1 MVLGSAGRLGSSATG
16 QAGDNV
22 AVNAASGNLVIQNTD
37 EMLIGL
43 GLAGNDVLSR
53 TYNSQGTF
61 TANGWQE
68 STQRQVSG
76 LTGTV
81 NTAGS
86 TIQHTAWDG
95 SVVTYTYNTT
105 LGAYTAKEGDGPVD
119 TLSFAG
125 TTWTWRDGATRATET
140 YDSANGGRIAT
151 RADLDGNTLTYTYTG
166 ALLTK
171 VTTQDG
177 EFTTLSYTGTNL
189 TQVTTTLSG
198 GATLTRVRYGYDASN
213 RLTTVTVD
221 LSPGDNAI
229 TDGKTY
235 VTTYGYD
242 GTSSRVASITQ
253 SDGSSLQIGYVAI
266 TGVQSTVYKV
276 SSLTQSVGGT
286 LAARVTTFAYSTT
299 TPTTT
304 VTDPLGLQTVLTY
317 DTNGQL
323 TKISAPPAT
332 TGATPQLYQFTY
344 DALGDVLTTVAP
356 SGATTTYT
364 YDANG
369 NQLTAVDPA
378 GDTVTRT
385 YGAANQLLTETV
397 SPAAGVSLTT
407 RYAYDALNHL
417 RYVVSAQGDVTEYRY
432 NTSGQQVAAIRYT
445 ANTYTTAGTI
455 TEATLNTWAAG
466 IADKSTTQRTDTTY
480 DFRGNVASVTSYARV
495 LSTGLG
501 DTTATVSTTNYVY
514 DQAGKLLSRQM
525 AGSSAS
531 ETFVYD
537 GLFRQTLA
545 TDLSG
550 ASTSVA
556 FDDLHN
562 KTVVTLANGATQT
575 STYDL
580 AGELLSTAVSA
591 SGATTITSSEAYDAD
606 GRLRMTT
613 DPTGVKTYFLYDNA
627 GRKVADIRA
636 NGSIVEYRYNTN
648 NLLVATIQYKGVLT
662 SAQLASLVDAS
673 GNPAAVTLASL
684 LPAADA
690 GDRWTWNVYDAAFRL
705 VETIDATGSVSV
717 LAYDTAS
724 RLTSTTTYAN
734 FLTPTVVAGFK
745 TTLPTA
751 LTLPTADA
759 THDNVTRDFYD
770 SDGRL
775 IAVLDADG
783 HLSQIVYDAA
793 GEKLQTIR
801 SANAVASSL
810 WAAGTLAQ
818 LIASAATSSH
828 DETTSYVYDAEGQ
841 LRFTIDANGRACE
854 YVYDAAGNLLHKT
867 EYAAAITTAS
877 SYSLAYVQS
886 HLSVNA
892 AADRT
897 TRNVYDAAN
906 RLAFSIDAQGGVVS
920 FGYDTLSHVVKQTGF
935 AALYTTAGDPSLAT
949 MQSFATTNAGSSSN
963 HVIRTLYDADGRAV
977 YAVDAEGYVTES
989 QYDLASRVTKQIR
1002 YASAFAVTDTTT
1014 TANLATA
1021 IGTLPSSAAVTS
1033 FTYDAAGRLTDVT
1046 DPMGFVTHSAL
1057 DALGQVTD
1065 STVAYGTG
1073 DASTTHYVYDAA
1085 GRVMSQTSAAGTA
1098 EAILTSFTY
1107 NGAGRL
1113 LTSTDGRNSITTYS
1127 YDAIGQ
1133 LLSQSVPL
1141 TDTVAAVTSYQY
1153 DSFGNRVAV
1162 TDPRGNTGY
1171 FYYDNLNRLTLQ
1183 VDPEGYVTQT
1193 AYSRG
1198 DQAIS
1203 VTHYATRATGSYSAA
1218 VLPTYA
1224 AAAGDETT
1232 LIGRDNLDRVT
1243 STRDAE
1249 GYTESYTLDAFGI
1262 RTTVTNK
1269 LGGVTTNAYDR
1280 RGLLVSETL
1289 PITAATSSGTASVV
1303 NTYSYDARG
1312 NKTQM
1317 VEAVGMLDTRTTTYV
1332 YDKNDRLTQK
1342 LVSDGTN
1349 ETTQYDARGDIIET
1363 DTRAD
1368 PALTGGAG
1376 LARTLYYYDH
1386 LGRKIASVDALG
1398 DMSTWAYDQANN
1410 MVTATMYGDRVALP
1424 TTPGGAPPSPA
1435 GTNLRQTFYT
1445 YDRGNR
1451 LISTRTPN
1459 VFSGQVVAGQYQ
1471 TTTADVIVQTVYDRS
1486 GNVLQQIDARG
1497 NSAYAFY
1504 DKLGHKVAQVDQA
1517 NYLTSYT
1524 LDADG
1529 NVLKEERFTTA
1540 VVGAVSSASDPA
1552 ALRANVAKTVDD
1564 RITNFTYDRNGRR
1577 LTETRKGVNGIG
1589 PGVNAGPDSTVVY
1602 TYNGLGEVTLKQ
1614 QATLDFTNY
1623 TYDAAG
1629 RQTLATNRSFV
1640 DYTGA
1645 TVTPQ
1650 TQTFYDGLNNV
1661 IQVREGA
1668 AGGAPSDDHV
1678 TTFAYSNGRLNST
1691 TDADNNTTS
1700 FVYNTAG
1707 YVTDKVYNRT
1717 TNAGVVLTDEGTSYD
1732 LLGRAIFQQT
1742 QQTGV
1747 FGGDYTTVTYDAYGE
1762 VIAKGMNS
1770 LSQQTFDYDGAGR
1783 LYRTNSNGGAA
1794 QIFAYDAA
1802 GNRTL
1807 EIDSTTGSV
1816 GALGEA
1822 AIPALLGAPE
1832 LATTYQVFDV
1842 RGQATQ
1848 AIQKNRQL
1856 TASVTQDLTDTKVYN
1871 AFGEVSRDTDARG
1884 GVTDFSYNTMGKVI
1898 LQQGPAVDITGENGV
1913 VTHGY
1918 RPTTS
1923 YGYDVSGRLHVVVDA
1938 NGNLSNRRLIW
1949 GTGYDGTDP
1958 VAKDEFFPD
1967 GVVARGIDV
1976 FGNIRTMTNQI
1987 GQTETY
1993 TYDHMNRLIT
2003 VAHAA
2008 RSAANGGGQLIDSYA
2023 YDELGHQIAHWN
2035 NQLLVGGVPLKATTD
2050 YDAQGR
2056 VIKEVDFGGHA
2067 TSYSYTWNSNLQ
2079 TTGLGTFG
2087 GWTKAT
2093 TYFDSGRSSYENID
2107 YFGRTVGTT
2116 DLDGRVVTMTFS
2128 GGGQLL
2134 TRTGAA
2140 VTNSFTTWVGQSL
2153 TYTYFN
2159 TGKVA
2164 SLTDADSAELTN
2176 YAYDAAGNQTAETVT
2191 GLSSYYDPQHLCG
2204 TGVGTILQDSH
2215 ATYDAANRMIT
2226 LNDSGR
2232 AGGPSSSIT
2241 YAYDANGN
2249 IRNIT
2254 SSYTDMVSHGT
2265 VTESDWYKYDLMNR
2279 VVTSKGILTGAPG
2292 AQSIV
2297 RGDQGV
2303 DLTYDA
2309 AGNRTSATR
2318 SAQTTVAFNAY
2329 QAPST
2334 QTWVPPTTIP
2344 GTYVPG
2350 HQQDDYWVPAQVI
2363 PGQYHPGYT
2372 IPGALLTAGYY
2383 IYDSSGNA
2391 IGYVDPVYA
2400 ADTYVPG
2407 YSDPDTVI
2415 PGYEVSHWVPAY
2427 TTDPTPVAGYYVT
2440 TPGAWVPAG
2449 TMQADLSHTEYYTYT
2464 EDGYLSTVSIS
2475 DGTFDPATRLVAAP
2489 TQSTATLRSAD
2500 VRDLL
2505 GRVTT
2510 HTEYA
2515 AGTPG
2520 HTTFVAG
2527 HTTTTTSTHTV
2538 YHAAYDDPGTPAG
2551 GWINECTYIT
2561 PYIIPGQHHDAWT
2574 ETVQDTVGVWV
2585 PDTTITVAS
2594 VTGTAVYRKIAAYDA
2609 SSNETHED
2617 DATLNADGTTT
2628 VASMDFDYRLGNAV
2642 ANTWN
2647 QAYIGGAVT
2656 HTQTRF
2662 GNLSVTQTAGSLTA
2676 ALDGWT
2682 TGGLAPAVVN
2692 TTQAHTDY
2700 DYTTGAVQMLIHSET
2715 TGQVSGIE
2723 TRFAYNG
2730 DGRLLTAHIM
2740 DGRDRW
2746 ITYIDNALGQII
2758 SRVDS
2763 TGPREFYFNFAGMQ
2777 RGDVGNNGKRVS
2789 DMDYAAA
2796 IQARQ
2801 AAPQS
2806 GAFANNNTA
2815 TSFADFD
2822 QNYIPIN
2829 GSNDL
2834 GASSS
2839 YTVRDGDTL
2848 QSIAQAM
2855 WGDAGLWYLIAD
2867 ANGLSSGSALPAGM
2881 ALSLPNKVINLH
2893 NSNSTF
2899 RVYDPNKAIGD
2910 VEPNV
2915 PIPNPQPQAASHKK
2929 HSCGVAQIIVA
2940 IVAVAV
2946 VALVAPYAIAAASN
2960 GLAALGIGSAGAFVS
2975 ASGVAV
2981 GASFAGTLVGGALAG
2996 AVGSIVSQGVGL
3008 AIGAQDKFSW
3018 SGVAL
3023 GAIGGAVGSGLGT
3036 VGSLSGNAIG
3046 GSTFLTGAVRGAV
3059 GSVISQGVGLAT
3071 GLQSKFDW
3079 TSVAVA
3085 GIGGGVSNWASGQLA
3100 ANYTGTFGQGG
3111 IGNSFVS
3118 GMAGGVA
3125 GAATRSLLTGTDFG
3139 DNLLADLPSIIGN
3152 TIGNAI
3158 ASRFLAAQ
3166 QTKLPE
3172 KSTAYDPGAMNLGP
3186 IDADKVLGS
3195 PLQKFRQ
3202 DTAAMMDD
3210 LNATLAQLNADV
3222 ASSSH
3227 GPEGTDQDV
3236 AETGDAVD
3244 ASARVRQR
3252 DPSQYANIDMA
3263 KVAFLEGGNTYTTYG
3278 VGQYKDKNG
3287 VLRWK
3292 ESSGIT
3298 VGMGVDLH
3306 QRTVEELRSW
3316 NLTEDEIAIVKPLMG
3331 PTGEAAFNYPK
3342 ITLDHGLVDKL
3353 NAGAMSSIFSNL
3365 VRIYDSESAA
3375 TATPDYQPIKFAN
3388 LPTEYATTIASLMW
3402 SGHLPD
3408 YRAEIMN
3415 NRWLDL
3421 ADRLISTPKGEDTLR
3436 RQAEGQYLLQGIM
3449 RNSH

>member
-105 LGAYTAKEGDGPVD
+105 LGAYAAKEGDGPVD

-286 LAARVTTFAYSTT
+286 LAARVTTFTYSTT

-949 MQSFATTNAGSSSN
+949 MQSFATTNAGSSGN

-1203 VTHYATRATGSYSAA
+1203 VTHYANRATNLASISAG
-1218 VLPTYA
+1218 VQPTIA
-1224 AAAGDETT
+1224 PDSTRDETT
-1232 LIGRDNLDRVT
+1232 LIGRDKLDRVT
-1243 STRDAE
+1243 STTDAM
-1249 GYTESYTLDAFGI
+1249 GYTESYALDAFGN
-1262 RTTVTNK
+1262 RTSVTNK
-1269 LGGVTTNAYDR
+1269 LNGVTVNTFDR
-1280 RGLLVSETL
+1280 RGLLTSETL
-1289 PITAATSSGTASVV
+1289 AVASNTTAGGFEGVVV
-1303 NTYSYDARG
+1303 NTFGYDARG
-1312 NKTQM
+1312 NKIQM
-1317 VEAVGMLDTRTTTYV
+1317 VEAAGLADTRTTTYT
-1332 YDKNDRLTQK
+1332 YDNNDRLIQK
-1342 LVSDGTN
+1342 VVTDGTN

-1368 PALTGGAG
+1368 LAQTGGAG
-1376 LARTLYYYDH
+1376 RARTLYYYDH

-1398 DMSTWAYDQANN
+1398 DMSRWDYDATGNV
-1410 MVTATMYGDRVALP
+1410 VTMTMYGDRVALP
-1424 TTPGGAPPSPA
+1424 TTPGGAPPAPA
-1435 GTNLRQTFYT
+1435 GSNQRQTFYT

-1459 VFSGQVVAGQYQ
+1459 VLSGQVVAGQYQ
-1471 TTTADVIVQTVYDRS
+1471 TTTADVIVQTVYDKS
-1486 GNVLQQIDARG
+1486 GNVIQQIDARG

-1504 DKLGHKVAQVDQA
+1504 DKLGHKVAQVDQN

-1529 NVLKEERFTTA
+1529 NVLKEERFATPLA
-1540 VVGAVSSASDPA
+1540 GAVTIASDPA
-1552 ALRANVAKTVDD
+1552 ALRASVVNAAPTDD
-1564 RITNFTYDRNGRR
+1564 RITLFTYDKNGRR

-1589 PGVNAGPDSTVVY
+1589 PGVNPGPDGTIVY
-1602 TYNGLGEVTLKQ
+1602 TYNGLGEVTRKTE
-1614 QATLDFTNY
+1614 ATLDFTAY
-1623 TYDAAG
+1623 TYDVEG
-1629 RQTLATNRSFV
+1629 RQTAVTLTSFV

-1645 TVTPQ
+1645 TVSPT

-1661 IQVREGA
+1661 VLTRQGGAVQDPTNDHYTHYAYVNGRLDNMHDANNVLYTYVYGA
-1668 AGGAPSDDHV
+1668 AG
-1678 TTFAYSNGRLNST
+1678 YLNDT
-1691 TDADNNTTS
+1691 L
-1700 FVYNTAG
+1700 YL
-1707 YVTDKVYNRT
+1707 RT
-1717 TNAGVVLTDEGTSYD
+1717 TNTGQVYTDVGTGYD
-1732 LLGRAIFQQT
+1732 LLGRVISQQT
-1742 QQTGV
+1742 QETGV
-1747 FGGDYTTVTYDAYGE
+1747 SGDYTTVTYDAYGE
-1762 VIAKGMNS
+1762 VVGKGMNS
-1770 LSQQTFDYDGAGR
+1770 LTQQTFDYDSAGR
-1783 LYRTNSNGGAA
+1783 LYRTNANGGAT
-1794 QIFAYDAA
+1794 QLFIYDAN

-1807 EIDSTTGSV
+1807 EVDATTGTLAGIS
-1816 GALGEA
+1816 EA
-1822 AIPALLGAPE
+1822 NIMVVQSITE
-1832 LATTYQVFDV
+1832 VATTYQVFDA

-1848 AIQKNRQL
+1848 TIQKNRQL
-1856 TASVTQDLTDTKVYN
+1856 SSTSSQDLTDTKVYN
-1871 AFGEVSRDTDARG
+1871 AFGEITQDTDARD
-1884 GVTDFSYNTMGKVI
+1884 GVHPAVTNYTYNTAGKI
-1898 LQQGPAVDITGENGV
+1898 IQQTGPAVDVTDASGV
-1913 VTHGY
+1913 TRTMRTVV
-1918 RPTTS
+1918 R
-1923 YGYDVSGRLHVVVDA
+1923 YGYDVSGRLHTVLSAEGVFEF
-1938 NGNLSNRRLIW
+1938 GNLADISNPYITNRRLMW
-1949 GTGYDGTDP
+1949 NTGYDGKDA

-1967 GVVARGIDV
+1967 GVIARDIDV
-1976 FGNIRTMTNQI
+1976 FGNVRVVTNQI
-1987 GQTETY
+1987 GQKETY
-1993 TYDHMNRLIT
+1993 TYDKMNRLIT
-2003 VAHAA
+2003 VAHAQ
-2008 RSAANGGGQLIDSYA
+2008 RSAANGGGQLVDHYN
-2023 YDELGHQIAHWN
+2023 YDEQGRQIGHWN
-2035 NQLLVGGVPLKATTD
+2035 SQLGASVVQKTD
-2050 YDAQGR
+2050 YDVMGR
-2056 VIKEVDFGGHA
+2056 VSSEVDYLGHA
-2067 TSYSYTWNSNLQ
+2067 TTYAYAWDSSF
-2079 TTGLGTFG
+2079 TTAGLGTFG
-2087 GWTKAT
+2087 GWTKT
-2093 TYFDSGRSSYENID
+2093 TLTEDGTKSTSDRID
-2107 YFGRTVGTT
+2107 YFGRTISHR
-2116 DLDGRVVTMTFS
+2116 DLDGRVVGMTFD
-2128 GGGQLL
+2128 GGGRMVLKA
-2134 TRTGAA
+2134 GAA
-2140 VTNSFTTWVGQSL
+2140 TATWGGESL
-2153 TYTYFN
+2153 TYTYYN

-2164 SLTDADSAELTN
+2164 SLTDAASAEVTT
-2176 YAYDAAGNQTAETVT
+2176 YAYDADGNQTVEQVT
-2191 GLSSYYDPQHLCG
+2191 GNSVYYDPTHGCG
-2204 TGVGTILQDSH
+2204 PGPTTILQSST
-2215 ATYDAANRMIT
+2215 ATYDAANRMT
-2226 LNDSGR
+2226 SLSDSGR
-2232 AGGPSSSIT
+2232 AGGPRADIV

-2249 IRNIT
+2249 IRHIGT
-2254 SSYTDMVSHGT
+2254 SYTDL
-2265 VTESDWYKYDLMNR
+2265 VTGATTTHDDWYRYDLMNR
-2279 VVTSKGILTGAPG
+2279 VVTSKGRLFTNTVNGVTTSSIAPP
-2292 AQSIV
+2292 
-2297 RGDQGV
+2297 GDGSGV
-2303 DLTYDA
+2303 QMTYDA
-2309 AGNRTSATR
+2309 AGNRMTS
-2318 SAQTTVAFNAY
+2318 TTSHAVFVSTPSGSVWVDY
-2329 QAPST
+2329 Q
-2334 QTWVPPTTIP
+2334 
-2344 GTYVPG
+2344 
-2350 HQQDDYWVPAQVI
+2350 
-2363 PGQYHPGYT
+2363 
-2372 IPGALLTAGYY
+2372 
-2383 IYDSSGNA
+2383 
-2391 IGYVDPVYA
+2391 
-2400 ADTYVPG
+2400 
-2407 YSDPDTVI
+2407 
-2415 PGYEVSHWVPAY
+2415 
-2427 TTDPTPVAGYYVT
+2427 
-2440 TPGAWVPAG
+2440 
-2449 TMQADLSHTEYYTYT
+2449 HTEFYTYT
-2464 EDGYLSTVSIS
+2464 EDGYLATVKMA
-2475 DGTFDPATRLVAAP
+2475 DATFDPATHITTSP
-2489 TQSTATLRSAD
+2489 TIQMATLRAAD
-2500 VRDLL
+2500 TRDAM
-2505 GRVTT
+2505 GRVIK
-2510 HTEYA
+2510 HVEYA
-2515 AGTPG
+2515 AGTQG
-2520 HTTFVAG
+2520 YTTIVPAQHYFNW
-2527 HTTTTTSTHTV
+2527 V
-2538 YHAAYDDPGTPAG
+2538 YVQDTAAWDETIQDTAAYDDPAYQPP
-2551 GWINECTYIT
+2551 
-2561 PYIIPGQHHDAWT
+2561 PYLADPCDPNSWVYPPPIPGAHHDAT
-2574 ETVQDTVGVWV
+2574 YHTVHHD
-2585 PDTTITVAS
+2585 A
-2594 VTGTAVYRKIAAYDA
+2594 TGHMEDDGYTDPAHPVFTNPVNGAAVYVKTAAFDA
-2609 SSNETHED
+2609 NSNETHED
-2617 DATLNADGTTT
+2617 TATLNANGT
-2628 VASMDFDYRLGNAV
+2628 VAVATLDFDYRAGNAV
-2642 ANTWN
+2642 ANTWTG
-2647 QAYIGGAVT
+2647 AYVGGVVT
-2656 HTQTRF
+2656 HTQTKF
-2662 GNLSVTQTAGSLTA
+2662 GTLTAQQGAGDLNAVQGAWAAGSLNP
-2676 ALDGWT
+2676 T
-2682 TGGLAPAVVN
+2682 TVSV
-2692 TTQAHTDY
+2692 TQAHTDY
-2700 DYTTGAVQMLIHSET
+2700 VFWDRPEQMLIHSET
-2715 TGQVSGIE
+2715 TGQVSGVE
-2723 TRFAYNG
+2723 TRFTYNG
-2730 DGRLLTAHIM
+2730 DGRLQTAHIM
-2740 DGRDRW
+2740 DGRERT
-2746 ITYIDNALGQII
+2746 ITYVDNALGQII
-2758 SRVDS
+2758 TRTETSAAGVV
-2763 TGPREFYFNFAGMQ
+2763 GPREYYFNFAGAQ
-2777 RGDVGNNGKRVS
+2777 RGDVGNNGQRVS

-2796 IQARQ
+2796 INARQ
-2801 AAPQS
+2801 AAPQT
-2806 GAFANNNTA
+2806 GAFAYGAA

-2822 QNYIPIN
+2822 QNYAPIN
-2829 GSNDL
+2829 SANDA
-2834 GASSS
+2834 GAGSS
-2839 YTVRDGDTL
+2839 YTAQDGDTL
-2848 QSIAQAM
+2848 QSIAQGL
-2855 WGDAGLWYLIAD
+2855 WGDSSLWYLIAD
-2867 ANGLSSGSALPAGM
+2867 ANGLSSGSSAMPAGM
-2881 ALSLPNKVINLH
+2881 TLAIPNKVTNLH
-2893 NSNSTF
+2893 NSSSTF

-2910 VEPNV
+2910 VEPNT
-2915 PIPNPQPQAASHKK
+2915 PIPNPQPQASHKK

-2946 VALVAPYAIAAASN
+2946 AAVVAPWAAPALANVFGGASAAASVTAAFAA
-2960 GLAALGIGSAGAFVS
+2960 GGGGIASLSGAALAGAI
-2975 ASGVAV
+2975 A
-2981 GASFAGTLVGGALAG
+2981 GGAVAG

-3018 SGVAL
+3018 SGVAMSALAGGL
-3023 GAIGGAVGSGLGT
+3023 GAGLNKFIPGT
-3036 VGSLSGNAIG
+3036 
-3046 GSTFLTGAVRGAV
+3046 TFVAGVERGAV
-3059 GSVISQGVGLAT
+3059 GNVITQGVGLAT

-3079 TSVAVA
+3079 TGVAVSA
-3085 GIGGGVSNWASGQLA
+3085 VQGGVGAKVASLGLSTRGTDIVTGA
-3100 ANYTGTFGQGG
+3100 ANL
-3111 IGNSFVS
+3111 
-3118 GMAGGVA
+3118 VA

-3139 DNLLADLPSIIGN
+3139 DNILADLPSAIGN
-3152 TIGNAI
+3152 TIGSVLASSFQGGSLAEDFAHDAHILGQVASDAGHAI
-3158 ASRFLAAQ
+3158 LSGIENVASGIGDAA
-3166 QTKLPE
+3166 
-3172 KSTAYDPGAMNLGP
+3172 GA
-3186 IDADKVLGS
+3186 
-3195 PLQKFRQ
+3195 
-3202 DTAAMMDD
+3202 
-3210 LNATLAQLNADV
+3210 V
-3222 ASSSH
+3222 ASSVERAFGGGTATSLAKPGSL
-3227 GPEGTDQDV
+3227 GPGGLSSFGSASDLEDVRRYLLNNGHTWAFHLVASPKDAPDVIDLSAMDKTFQSLNAQSYLPNGAALEDGATFFGTAQQNIVIDNLGGRSRDVSGSAFTPDHRPSSDNEIYLLGDFHTHPYTLVTDGHNYVDVPFSGRDV
-3236 AETGDAVD
+3236 AIQVDQRLNFSMVQSGDQQFLLLRTQETPLGGLDMDAVNNW
-3244 ASARVRQR
+3244 ANAENRKFQAKPYNYSYSKAATQTVLEMAATYHMAF
-3252 DPSQYANIDMA
+3252 YA
-3263 KVAFLEGGNTYTTYG
+3263 GYH
-3278 VGQYKDKNG
+3278 G
-3287 VLRWK
+3287 VLKR
-3292 ESSGIT
+3292 
-3298 VGMGVDLH
+3298 V
-3306 QRTVEELRSW
+3306 
-3316 NLTEDEIAIVKPLMG
+3316 
-3331 PTGEAAFNYPK
+3331 YP
-3342 ITLDHGLVDKL
+3342 
-3353 NAGAMSSIFSNL
+3353 
-3365 VRIYDSESAA
+3365 
-3375 TATPDYQPIKFAN
+3375 
-3388 LPTEYATTIASLMW
+3388 
-3402 SGHLPD
+3402 
-3408 YRAEIMN
+3408 
-3415 NRWLDL
+3415 
-3421 ADRLISTPKGEDTLR
+3421 
-3436 RQAEGQYLLQGIM
+3436 
-3449 RNSH
+3449 